1 MAKRASSFRVGNV
14 RAYLRGKIWYLCYH
28 ENGARRRP
36 RVGSDKQAAK
46 QAAAQINAQLQIGAP
61 AAFSFEPIGI
71 AELRACWLQHHELV
85 LRSSLQTINRYRTA
99 TDHLLRFL
107 EQWPVRNASLF
118 RTSHAEEFVRY
129 LRTLHV
135 SPNGH
140 ANTAKRPLMDKGLRY
155 VLECCRALFNYAAKR
170 RHLPPYADNPFR
182 ILEIEH
188 IPIDQARPI
197 VLFDA
202 EQEKAFLKSCD
213 DWQFPLFLLLSLT
226 GIRPGELC
234 HLLLPDDI
242 DLNAGL
248 LRVRNKPRLGWQIKT
263 RNERDIPLVPVLV
276 DVLRCHVGCREAGPL
291 FHRRRWSESS
301 AKGLISLDPAALE
314 KELAHRISADEIQ
327 LEQAASRKRRLQLA
341 CKLWRELGAVKTDL
355 IRTEFMRLT
364 REIGLPSCTAPK
376 LLRHQFATALQEG
389 RVDPLIRNQLM
400 GHAAAG
406 ERNAGYGLGMT
417 AVYTHSR
424 PEISR
429 QQLEDALANRPAVAV
444 AKAWLARRS
453 GSRPS

>member
-1 MAKRASSFRVGNV
+1 
-14 RAYLRGKIWYLCYH
+14 
-28 ENGARRRP
+28 
-36 RVGSDKQAAK
+36 
-46 QAAAQINAQLQIGAP
+46 
-61 AAFSFEPIGI
+61 
-71 AELRACWLQHHELV
+71 
-85 LRSSLQTINRYRTA
+85 
-99 TDHLLRFL
+99 
-107 EQWPVRNASLF
+107 
-118 RTSHAEEFVRY
+118 
-129 LRTLHV
+129 
-135 SPNGH
+135 
-140 ANTAKRPLMDKGLRY
+140 MDKGLRY
-155 VLECCRALFNYAAKR
+155 VLECSRALFNYAAKR

-202 EQEKAFLKSCD
+202 EQEKAFLESCD

-234 HLLLPDDI
+234 HLLLPEDI
-242 DLNAGL
+242 DLNTRL

-276 DVLRCHVGCREAGPL
+276 EVLRLHIACREAGPL
-291 FHRRRWSESS
+291 FRRRRWSESS
-301 AKGLISLDPAALE
+301 AKGLTKLDAVALE

-327 LEQAASRKRRLQLA
+327 LGQAASRRRRLQLA
-341 CKLWRELGAVKTDL
+341 RKLWRELGAVKTDL

-364 REIGLPSCTAPK
+364 GKIGLPTYTAPK

-406 ERNAGYGLGMT
+406 ERSAGHGLGMT

-424 PEISR
+424 PEICR

-444 AKAWLARRS
+444 AKAWLARHS
-453 GSRPS
+453 GPCPR